1 MPFINK
7 FGRRPAYVISFACY
21 TACSIWAGVAKT
33 YGSELGARI
42 VLGFMAGSGECLAPL
57 TISDIWFLHE
67 RGSVMAYVPLSSLYL
82 MTESTP
88 VSCLSVLLAVS
99 FSMVS
104 SPFTIHGR

>member
-21 TACSIWAGVAKT
+21 TVCSIWAGVAKS
-33 YGSELGARI
+33 YGSELAARI

-67 RGSVMAYVPLSSLYL
+67 RGSVMAYFSLDANL
-82 MTESTP
+82 ITEYTRVSFLLVLP
-88 VSCLSVLLAVS
+88 VVS
-99 FSMVS
+99 FSMDS
-104 SPFTIHGR
+104 SLFTILGV

>member
-7 FGRRPAYVISFACY
+7 FGRRPAYVISFTCY

-67 RGSVMAYVPLSSLYL
+67 RGSVMAYLSPTSN
-82 MTESTP
+82 
-88 VSCLSVLLAVS
+88 
-99 FSMVS
+99 
-104 SPFTIHGR
+104 I